1 MRRKHRIRGTTQI
14 AFIKMPLKSLT
25 QIYGQGYCQF
35 TLPAQK
41 LPSHTLSVS
50 FHPPDTLCKKQ
61 VHYSSFSKPFHIEF
75 ILTKNNLIVKPSI
88 GTITKQHHSD
98 VLFSSLIYFT
108 NKKGTVKNCSFFI
121 GAEGET
127 RTLAPVARPTPLAGA
142 PRHQLEYF
150 CKLTGYTCQVFIALH
165 LSCEL
170 YFNTRYS
177 KCQ

>member
-108 NKKGTVKNCSFFI
+108 NKKGTVKNCSDTFSNADASLYFSFLKTI
-121 GAEGET
+121 TIATALPSCT
-127 RTLAPVARPTPLAGA
+127 RTPKQSTGLFLRFAMSCSRP
-142 PRHQLEYF
+142 
-150 CKLTGYTCQVFIALH
+150 H
-165 LSCEL
+165 LF
-170 YFNTRYS
+170 Y
-177 KCQ
+177 K